1 MFKRRNSKKGDKKK
15 GSLGKAGQREGE
27 ERESGEL
34 PQVWLPTPQEVTKEA
49 KMVLKISCFFTSHT
63 LMTASSCLEVRNR
76 NAMRAF

>member
-15 GSLGKAGQREGE
+15 ESLGKAGQREGE

-49 KMVLKISCFFTSHT
+49 KMVTISCFF
-63 LMTASSCLEVRNR
+63 
-76 NAMRAF
+76 